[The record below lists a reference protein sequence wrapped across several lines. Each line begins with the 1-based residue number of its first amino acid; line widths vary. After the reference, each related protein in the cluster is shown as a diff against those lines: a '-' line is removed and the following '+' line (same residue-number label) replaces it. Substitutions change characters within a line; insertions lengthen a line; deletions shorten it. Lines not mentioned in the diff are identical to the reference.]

1 MTTQS
6 TPLGR
11 RAKIIVISQAHLAP
25 GMSLDQWQAIL
36 GRHGVIPSSKG
47 HNGDPWRDIPDKTL
61 DAILAEIAA
70 VIECT
75 TPDGGV
81 SEGSPELGRRVEG
94 QAQKDKEV
102 QP

>member
-36 GRHGVIPSSKG
+36 VRHGVVPASRG
-47 HNGDPWRDIPDKTL
+47 HNGDPWRDVSDETL
-61 DAILAEIAA
+61 DAILAEISA
-70 VIECT
+70 V
-75 TPDGGV
+75 
-81 SEGSPELGRRVEG
+81 VERALANKE
-94 QAQKDKEV
+94 AQ
-102 QP
+102 P